1 MSGQKSERKKEMPP
15 KNIRWEKNRARMN
28 ECVSERLGER
38 RAELKS
44 VRGVRRTKNDDEE
57 KD

>member
-1 MSGQKSERKKEMPP
+1 MPP
-15 KNIRWEKNRARMN
+15 KNIREEKNRARMN

-44 VRGVRRTKNDDEE
+44 VRGVRRTKNDEEE